1 MPDPRSVFGIW
12 NLQRQPIVVTLGWG
26 GYKVKS
32 TILLARLQIAANT
45 RSAICNLYLQAADDA
60 SPQPSGLFFM
70 VIDYMMFAT
79 VGARLAPL
87 SSLDEIAGFFL
98 AASTN
103 ASHAP
108 SRASTITQWFGGSLT
123 DAACMLSPMFETL
136 SSMPGVQKILALL
149 PPVENMSLGTDRT
162 TCFVCERALEPAEH
176 CATAPL
182 FSAKGCIKTVRL
194 FQRKCSCC
202 GAEHHMSYA
211 RGTSRVLSF
220 ELCRF

>member
-1 MPDPRSVFGIW
+1 
-12 NLQRQPIVVTLGWG
+12 
-26 GYKVKS
+26 
-32 TILLARLQIAANT
+32 
-45 RSAICNLYLQAADDA
+45 
-60 SPQPSGLFFM
+60 
-70 VIDYMMFAT
+70 MFAT

-87 SSLDEIAGFFL
+87 SSLDEIAGFFF

-108 SRASTITQWFGGSLT
+108 SRASTIAQWLGGSLT
-123 DAACMLSPMFETL
+123 DAACMLSPMLETL
-136 SSMPGVQKILALL
+136 SSMPRVQKILALL

-162 TCFVCERALEPAEH
+162 TCVVCEGALEPAEH

-194 FQRKCSCC
+194 FKRKCSCC